1 MATPA
6 RQRNV
11 FRFGLFEADEG
22 SGQLLKQGEPVR
34 LQDQPFRM
42 LILLLQRPSDVV
54 TREELREKLWPEN
67 TFVEFDNGLNVAAR
81 KIRDALGD
89 SAENPRFIETVPRR
103 GYRFIA
109 PVSVAVPESAS
120 RLPALSPPRD
130 SGLQRQ
136 ARAAGRS
143 KWLYY
148 GFAAGLVGIVLVA
161 VLIFSRINRKEVAH
175 PIVPATVT
183 TLAVTPRRIVA
194 VLEFQNVSRR
204 PADDWLSTAIAE
216 MLTTELGAGEK
227 LHLVPADDVSRMKR
241 ELHLSN
247 SSSLARETAVTA
259 AKNLKADMLVLGSFT
274 AMGTGGNRRVRIDV
288 RMQDSRNGEIV
299 AEVAETAPEEQLFEL
314 VSRAGTRL
322 REALGLP
329 GISLP
334 DQAAARA
341 LLPSNAVAS
350 RLYAEGL
357 ARLRVLDAA
366 GARDLLGQ
374 AIEAEPKF
382 PLSHMALASAWRTL
396 GYDQKARVEAKKALE
411 LSGNLPRADRLLI
424 EGRFHEMM
432 GEMDQAISAYR
443 ALFTLF
449 PDSLDDG
456 LMLAEAQAWA
466 GKPADALT
474 TLETLR
480 KLPEPLSQ
488 DLRID
493 LRQAGTMSLQG
504 ADADSRLL
512 LIRRAEEK
520 GKAQNASLLVAKA
533 QVMECSALLFTGHY
547 DDAARACEEAH
558 HVFAASGNAADAA
571 QTVRFLGDIRMRQG
585 RLQDALELFQQALK
599 MNQAAQD
606 NRGMAVT
613 FNEMALIYEGEGD
626 LKQAYELY
634 RRAYLLFLKL
644 GHTKNAAMLAN
655 NMGGILLEEGQ
666 LARAESMFRQAMELA
681 RQSGSRDAEAAVHR
695 TLAELARMRG
705 HLEDALEHTKSAELN
720 DESDPVA
727 QVDDLSR
734 TSKILAVQGDLAG
747 ARAKQQEALSVAE
760 KTGAKAQAAQSRV
773 ELAQLD
779 LEEGRAGK
787 AEQPIRDA
795 LAVFARE
802 KMLDDEL
809 NAHVLL
815 SRCLL
820 AQGKIAE
827 AGVALNEVGEAVAR
841 NQNPANRLL
850 FKIAAARIMAAV
862 PGSARAA
869 SQARARSQLT
879 ECMNIAR
886 KFGFLLLEFEARLAI
901 AEIDVAKNTQT
912 GERRLASLE
921 KEAQAHGFGLISR
934 KISTMRR
941 TSDSSASLGDRR

>member
-1 MATPA
+1 MASPA
-6 RQRNV
+6 GQKNV
-11 FRFGLFEADEG
+11 FRFGLFEADPG
-22 SGQLLKQGEPVR
+22 SGELLKQGERVR

-42 LILLLQRPSDVV
+42 LILLLEQPGEVV
-54 TREELREKLWPEN
+54 TRDELREKLWPQN
-67 TFVEFDNGLNVAAR
+67 TFVEFDNGLNVAVK
-81 KIRDALGD
+81 KIRDALSD
-89 SAENPRFIETVPRR
+89 IAENPRFVETVQRR

-109 PVSVAVPESAS
+109 PVSIKVQEP
-120 RLPALSPPRD
+120 SPRPQAPSPSPGSD
-130 SGLQRQ
+130 RQ
-136 ARAAGRS
+136 ADASNQR

-148 GFAAGLVGIVLVA
+148 GSVVGLLAAAAAGA
-161 VLIFSRINRKEVAH
+161 MIFSRVHQRKAT
-175 PIVPATVT
+175 PQPAST
-183 TLAVTPRRIVA
+183 TAGPAIAPRRIVA
-194 VLEFQNVSRR
+194 VLEFQNVSRHSS
-204 PADDWLSTAIAE
+204 DDWLSTAIPE

-227 LHLVPADDVSRMKR
+227 LHLVPAEDVSRMKR

-247 SSSLARETAVTA
+247 SSNLARETAVTA

-274 AMGTGGNRRVRIDV
+274 AMGTGGNRRVRADV
-288 RMQDSRNGEIV
+288 RMQDSSTGEIV

-334 DQAAARA
+334 EQAAARA
-341 LLPSNAVAS
+341 SLPSNAVAS

-374 AIEAEPKF
+374 AIAAEPKF

-396 GYDQKARVEAKKALE
+396 GYDQKARAEAKKALE

-424 EGRFHEMM
+424 EGRFHEVM

-449 PDSLDDG
+449 PDSLEDG
-456 LMLAEAQAWA
+456 LLLAEAQAWA
-466 GKPADALT
+466 GKPTDSLT
-474 TLETLR
+474 TLDTLR

-488 DLRID
+488 DPRID

-512 LIRRAEEK
+512 FIRRAEER
-520 GKAQNASLLVAKA
+520 GRAQSAPLLVGKA

-547 DDAARACEEAH
+547 DDAARACEEAQ

-606 NRGMAVT
+606 NRGIAVT
-613 FNEMALIYEGEGD
+613 LNEMALIYEGEGD
-626 LKQAYELY
+626 LKHANELY
-634 RRAYLLFLKL
+634 RESYLLFLKL
-644 GHTKNAAMLAN
+644 GHTKNAAVLATN
-655 NMGGILLEEGQ
+655 VGGTLLEQGR
-666 LARAESMFRQAMELA
+666 LAEAESMFRRAMELA
-681 RQSGSRDAEAAVHR
+681 RQSDSRDAEAAVHR

-727 QVDDLSR
+727 QIDDLSR
-734 TSKILAVQGDLAG
+734 TSRILAVQGDLAG
-747 ARAKQQEALSVAE
+747 ARTRQQEALSVAE
-760 KTGAKAQAAQSRV
+760 KTGAEGQVAQSRV

-779 LEEGRAGK
+779 LEEGRPGE

-795 LAVFARE
+795 LAVFTRE

-815 SRCLL
+815 ARCLL

-827 AGVALNEVGEAVAR
+827 AEVALNEVRGAVAR

-869 SQARARSQLT
+869 SQARARSELT
-879 ECMNIAR
+879 ECMNTAR
-886 KFGFLLLEFEARLAI
+886 TFGFLLLEFEARLAI
-901 AEIDVAKNTQT
+901 AEIDVAKNTQI

-921 KEAQAHGFGLISR
+921 KEAQAHGFRLISR
-934 KISTMRR
+934 KTSTMRLSR
-941 TSDSSASLGDRR
+941 HSSPPLGDRR